1 MFPTNSMP
9 ALDIHDYANHA
20 LTRNRGLI
28 TPEEQ
33 AALGAATIL
42 IAGCGSVGGSALEPL
57 VRLGAMR
64 LRLADPDVYELSN
77 INRQLCTL
85 EDLGKTKGSVLA
97 NRARAINPYVEAQVY
112 DDGLTEENLGEAL
125 TGVSIVFDGID
136 PEESG
141 WVKYL
146 LHARSA
152 ERGIPVVAGYDF
164 GGKPTLYVFDYR
176 RDRRP
181 FFGKTTE
188 AAHREGRYRDAMRWL
203 GYFHFPV
210 DFLPIMRRGLRDGG
224 VWPQVAYCVQ
234 GLGAIT
240 SRVII
245 DLLMAR
251 PVRRVVSTDLHRL
264 ARPYPQAIASNLRLP
279 AEMLSTL
286 VVANRYA
293 GRGRP
298 ATATEIAVPDHLEL
312 PPELASALEG
322 ARLAP
327 SRFNSQPWL
336 FHIVSA
342 NTVRVGWSSDRLLAA
357 SDPQR
362 RLSTYALGCAIE
374 AIDYLAECEW
384 REPAAD
390 APQDASWSA
399 GELTMG
405 ALRERELLVRRA
417 VLGARATNRGK
428 YLCDGVDVRLLG
440 SAQRA
445 AAEYGVSLQIIDQ
458 RTVIDRV
465 SAVVA
470 AAVGN
475 ALADEAQLEEIWH
488 GAPGR
493 QGLVEIVPGGSA
505 CARTLLARTGRTL
518 LARTGATPALR
529 RHVLTLGL
537 GSLLSR
543 HARESIRNSAAL
555 LIFTTA
561 ADDPPARVRA
571 GRALMRTWLMLT
583 EAGYAAAPQQASLA
597 DPADVARTREA
608 ARIDDGQTLATILRV
623 GRGLTA
629 RSPSPRLPLASLIG
643 ASQRSVQPAAHPTGA
658 RV

>member
-1 MFPTNSMP
+1 MFLTNSMP
-9 ALDIHDYANHA
+9 GLDVHDYATQA
-20 LTRNRGLI
+20 LARNRGLI

-97 NRARAINPYVEAQVY
+97 SRARAINPYIEAQVY
-112 DDGLTEENLGEAL
+112 DDGLTEENLSEAL
-125 TGVSIVFDGID
+125 AGVSVVFDGID

-210 DFLPIMRRGLRDGG
+210 DFLPIMRKGLRDGG

-264 ARPYPQAIASNLRLP
+264 TRPYPQAIASNLRLP

-298 ATATEIAVPDHLEL
+298 ATATDIAETNR
-312 PPELASALEG
+312 PELSPALASGLEG

-327 SRFNSQPWL
+327 SRFNTQPWL
-336 FHIVSA
+336 FQIVDA
-342 NTVRVGWSSDRLLAA
+342 NTVRVGWSADRLLAA
-357 SDPQR
+357 NDPQR
-362 RLSTYALGCAIE
+362 RFATYALGCAIE
-374 AIDYLAECEW
+374 AIDYLAESEW

-390 APQDASWSA
+390 TPQGPSWSA
-399 GELTMG
+399 GELTVG

-428 YLCDGVDVRLLG
+428 YLCDGIDDRLLAA
-440 SAQRA
+440 AQRT
-445 AAEYGVSLQIIDQ
+445 AAECGVSLQVIDQ
-458 RTVIDRV
+458 RTLIDRV
-465 SAVVA
+465 ATVVA

-475 ALADEAQLEEIWH
+475 TFADSARVEEIWH

-493 QGLVEIVPGGSA
+493 GPQGLAELAPAGSTY
-505 CARTLLARTGRTL
+505 ARALLTRAGV
-518 LARTGATPALR
+518 TPAVR
-529 RHVLTLGL
+529 RRMLTLGL

-543 HARESIRNSAAL
+543 HARESIRNSAVL
-555 LIFTTA
+555 LIFTTS
-561 ADDPPARVRA
+561 ADDASARVRA
-571 GRALMRTWLMLT
+571 GRALMRTWLALT
-583 EAGYAAAPQQASLA
+583 EAGYAAAPQQASLV
-597 DPADVARTREA
+597 DPVDLARTREA
-608 ARIDDGQTLATILRV
+608 AHIGDGQTLVTILRV

-629 RSPSPRLPLASLIG
+629 RSPSPRLPLARLIG
-643 ASQRSVQPAAHPTGA
+643 TPRQSVQPAAHPTNA